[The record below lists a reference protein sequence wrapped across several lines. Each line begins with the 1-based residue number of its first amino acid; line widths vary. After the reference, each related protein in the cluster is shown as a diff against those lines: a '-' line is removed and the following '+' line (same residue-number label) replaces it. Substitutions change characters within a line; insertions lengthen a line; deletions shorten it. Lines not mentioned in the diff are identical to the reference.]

1 MMFFSWV
8 FYTAAIFAIIYLV
21 IKLNYTKSLYHKE
34 LNISSK
40 QKDAISDAQLLIR
53 KYRTQLQRSIGNID
67 ILTEEL
73 NKVRNDVKS
82 LRAKNSQT
90 RLEKSQL
97 SQKVKE
103 LEERIDALI

>member
-1 MMFFSWV
+1 MFFSWI
-8 FYTAAIFAIIYLV
+8 FYTLFIFAIIFLM
-21 IKLNYTKSLYHKE
+21 IKLNYIKSLYEKE
-34 LNISSK
+34 LKTSNK
-40 QKDAISDAQLLIR
+40 QKEAIKDAQLLIR

-73 NKVRNDVKS
+73 NSVRNDIKS

-90 RLEKSQL
+90 RLEKTQL